1 MLPVIREV
9 EKKYMRTDL
18 PRFNPGD
25 TIRVYFRLKEGEEK
39 ERVQVFE
46 GVVIRRRGSGINATF
61 TVRKVSFGVGV
72 ERTFPY
78 HSPRIEKIEIV
89 KRGKVRRAR
98 LYYLRERSGK
108 AARIKERFD
117 NKIME

>member
-1 MLPVIREV
+1 MHPLVREV
-9 EKKYMRTDL
+9 EKNYLKEGL
-18 PRFNPGD
+18 PKFNPGD
-25 TIRVYFRLKEGEEK
+25 TVRVHFRLKEGEEK
-39 ERVQVFE
+39 ERIQVFE

-72 ERTFPY
+72 ERTFPL
-78 HSPRIEKIEIV
+78 HSPRIEKVEIV

-98 LYYLRERSGK
+98 LYYLRERFGK

-117 NKIME
+117 NKVME